1 MNQGS
6 IVNSQQ
12 PRLCLQHTITSIWS
26 TQHIRIIENGNN
38 TNRSGNRRCGGTS
51 WICRSQKAEKE
62 EEKEQKSL
70 INCDFGNTATI
81 RCVGVSGNQTWNGF
95 WGWLSFT
102 TRRNLKGGLARWFAT
117 WLWTF
122 VTCLLCNFTL
132 LTLIFPRVR
141 FLRLSERITLDTLRP
156 LPLFLGIQE
165 SGHSFCLSAG
175 AFTTIPPADDQK
187 SVWDQLHTRLALN
200 VALFLTNYAL
210 VAGGV
215 AIVIALLHPGML
227 LVLAAVS
234 ALWWCHDYL
243 IHQTVTVG
251 SHNIG
256 TLLSINQRSTALTIL
271 TVVAIVWKCL
281 IPVVSFLVV
290 SGILIGLHA
299 ISRDPQHIEQYSQQL
314 ANGNNGTSTVTHGGQ
329 ALVDRGD
336 IIWSCKLLYSMIG
349 AVRQMSSTY
358 LPSIVR
364 HRWVFKN

>member
-1 MNQGS
+1 MA
-6 IVNSQQ
+6 
-12 PRLCLQHTITSIWS
+12 T
-26 TQHIRIIENGNN
+26 TQIEAG
-38 TNRSGNRRCGGTS
+38 TDDVEEHPESADVKKLKKKKKKNRRASSTVTS
-51 WICRSQKAEKE
+51 E
-62 EEKEQKSL
+62 
-70 INCDFGNTATI
+70 
-81 RCVGVSGNQTWNGF
+81 
-95 WGWLSFT
+95 
-102 TRRNLKGGLARWFAT
+102 
-117 WLWTF
+117 
-122 VTCLLCNFTL
+122 TL
-132 LTLIFPRVR
+132 RLYVASV
-141 FLRLSERITLDTLRP
+141 FLRLSDRITLDTLRP

-256 TLLSINQRSTALTIL
+256 TLLSINQRSMALTIL

-314 ANGNNGTSTVTHGGQ
+314 ANGNNGTSTLTHGGQ
-329 ALVDRGD
+329 AIVDRGD
-336 IIWSCKLLYSMIG
+336 II
-349 AVRQMSSTY
+349 
-358 LPSIVR
+358 
-364 HRWVFKN
+364 